1 MIEKINC
8 QTLIVG
14 SGIAGLYAA
23 IKISQKYNGE
33 ILLVTKAELD
43 ASNSRYAQGGMVAV
57 LSQNKDDSVD
67 LHVKD
72 TLLAGDGLC
81 NESAVRFISENSERV
96 IKDLL
101 SVGVEFDTDEEKNL
115 RMTLEGAHSINR
127 ILHAGGDA
135 TGKFIELALVR
146 KVRSIPQIKV
156 LENAF
161 AVELLQNNQE
171 ECNGAIIFH
180 NQKYIAINAQNTILC
195 TGGMGQLYSNT
206 TNPSVA
212 TADGVALAIKSGVQL
227 ANLEFIQFHP
237 TALAVETKNNR
248 FLISEALRGEGAILR
263 NSKNERFMTKYNDKL
278 ELASRDIVTRSIFQE
293 MQEEGSTHV
302 WLDATHIDKTLL
314 QQRFPTILRECL
326 SHGIDITKDFIPV
339 SPAAHYSMGGI
350 DVDINCKTSLNNL
363 FAIGEISHTGL
374 HGANRLASN
383 SLLECVVCADAVSE
397 QIQEKLVPFDSKTEE
412 QIEKYSENKF
422 NQIDNL
428 YDIKKEIQNIMW
440 NYVGVIRD
448 EKNLLIALDKLE
460 NIKNQI
466 ATNALYNT
474 IEEYEVANL
483 LLTAQVVTQM
493 ALKRKE
499 SRGAHFRVDYPVKST
514 EALNQIYR
522 KGQTNDKIFVA

>member
-1 MIEKINC
+1 MLEKINC
-8 QTLIVG
+8 ETLIIG

-23 IKISQKYNGE
+23 IKISQKFDGE

-57 LSQNKDDSVD
+57 LSENKDDSVD

-81 NESAVRFISENSERV
+81 NENAVRYISENSERV

-101 SVGVEFDTDEEKNL
+101 SVGVEFDTDEEKKL

-146 KVRSIPQIKV
+146 KVRSISRIKV
-156 LENAF
+156 IENAF
-161 AVELLQNNQE
+161 AVELLENGQE
-171 ECNGAIIFH
+171 QCVGAIILH
-180 NQKYIAINAQNTILC
+180 NDKFMSINSQNTVLC

-206 TNPSVA
+206 TNPNVA
-212 TADGVALAIKSGVQL
+212 TADGIGLALKSGVQL

-237 TALAVETKNNR
+237 TALAIKTKNNR

-263 NSKNERFMTKYNDKL
+263 NSKNERFMEKYSEKL
-278 ELASRDIVTRSIFQE
+278 ELASRDVVTRSIFKE
-293 MQEEGSTHV
+293 MQEENSKNV
-302 WLDATHIDKTLL
+302 WLDATHIDKKLL

-350 DVDINCKTSLNNL
+350 NVDINCKTSLNNL
-363 FAIGEISHTGL
+363 YAIGEISHTGL

-383 SLLECVVCADAVSE
+383 SLLECVVCADAVS
-397 QIQEKLVPFDSKTEE
+397 QKIKRNDNLFDQKTNT
-412 QIEKYSENKF
+412 QIEKYNTHNE
-422 NQIDNL
+422 DNINN
-428 YDIKKEIQNIMW
+428 YQKIKSEIQNIMW
-440 NYVGVIRD
+440 NYVGIIRD
-448 EKNLLIALDKLE
+448 KESLQIAEKKLKEIALE
-460 NIKNQI
+460 ININGI
-466 ATNALYNT
+466 YRNPA
-474 IEEYEVANL
+474 ECEVINL
-483 LLTAQVVTQM
+483 LLTAQVVTEM
-493 ALKRKE
+493 AMERKE
-499 SRGAHFRVDYPVKST
+499 SRGAHFRLDYPQKYD

-522 KGQTNDKIFVA
+522 KGLTNDKIFVA

>member
-1 MIEKINC
+1 MIKKTNC

-23 IKISQKYNGE
+23 IKISQKYSGE
-33 ILLVTKAELD
+33 IILVTKAELD

-57 LSQNKDDSVD
+57 LSENKNDSVD
-67 LHVKD
+67 LHTQD

-81 NESAVRFISENSERV
+81 NEKAVRFISENSERV
-96 IKDLL
+96 IRDLL

-156 LENAF
+156 IENAF

-180 NQKYIAINAQNTILC
+180 NQEYIAINAQNTILC

-212 TADGVALAIKSGVQL
+212 TADGVALALKSGTQL

-237 TALAVETKNNR
+237 TALAIETKNNR

-263 NSKNERFMTKYNDKL
+263 NSKNERFMQKYNEKL

-350 DVDINCKTSLNNL
+350 NVDINCKTNLNNL
-363 FAIGEISHTGL
+363 YAIGEISHTGL

-383 SLLECVVCADAVSE
+383 SLLECVVCADTVSE
-397 QIQEKLVPFDSKTEE
+397 QIQEHIVEFDAKTEE
-412 QIEKYSENKF
+412 QIKKYSANNYKKIS
-422 NQIDNL
+422 NLTQI
-428 YDIKKEIQNIMW
+428 KQKIQNTMW

-448 EKNLLIALDKLE
+448 EKSLLIALEILADIEKE
-460 NIKNQI
+460 ID
-466 ATNALYNT
+466 TNALYTT
-474 IEEYEVANL
+474 IEEYEVINL
-483 LLTAQVVTQM
+483 LLTAQTVTHM
-493 ALKRKE
+493 ALERKE
-499 SRGAHFRVDYPVKST
+499 SRGAHFRTDYPNKSAD
-514 EALNQIYR
+514 ALNQIYR
-522 KGQTNDKIFVA
+522 KGQIDDKIFVA

>member
-81 NESAVRFISENSERV
+81 NEKAVRFISQNSERV

-206 TNPSVA
+206 T
-212 TADGVALAIKSGVQL
+212 K
-227 ANLEFIQFHP
+227 
-237 TALAVETKNNR
+237 
-248 FLISEALRGEGAILR
+248 
-263 NSKNERFMTKYNDKL
+263 
-278 ELASRDIVTRSIFQE
+278 
-293 MQEEGSTHV
+293 
-302 WLDATHIDKTLL
+302 
-314 QQRFPTILRECL
+314 
-326 SHGIDITKDFIPV
+326 
-339 SPAAHYSMGGI
+339 
-350 DVDINCKTSLNNL
+350 
-363 FAIGEISHTGL
+363 
-374 HGANRLASN
+374 
-383 SLLECVVCADAVSE
+383 
-397 QIQEKLVPFDSKTEE
+397 
-412 QIEKYSENKF
+412 KYS
-422 NQIDNL
+422 
-428 YDIKKEIQNIMW
+428 
-440 NYVGVIRD
+440 
-448 EKNLLIALDKLE
+448 
-460 NIKNQI
+460 
-466 ATNALYNT
+466 
-474 IEEYEVANL
+474 
-483 LLTAQVVTQM
+483 
-493 ALKRKE
+493 
-499 SRGAHFRVDYPVKST
+499 
-514 EALNQIYR
+514 
-522 KGQTNDKIFVA
+522 